1 MSEETLEDRLIAAM
15 AEMVNPTK
23 SNTATVPT
31 KSGGRYTYKY
41 ESLDQVLAAVRP
53 PLLEHG
59 IGLIQQQVLSE
70 KTGRY
75 VLRTEVFS
83 GTDHRVVDER
93 PMVETSD
100 PQAAGSWETYM
111 RRYALRCAFGL
122 CGEDDDG
129 AAAKASPQK
138 KTAPPAPDRDERRN
152 RMLARCAELSVKCV
166 ENGMN
171 AGATEKYMRAHYHVE
186 AIADLTDE
194 QLLEFGRY
202 LKSMEEQSR
211 KLEKDEQQ

>member
-1 MSEETLEDRLIAAM
+1 MSEETLEDRLVAAM
-15 AEMVNPTK
+15 AEMVNPVK

-31 KSGGRYTYKY
+31 KSGRYTYKY
-41 ESLDQVLAAVRP
+41 ESLEQVLAAVRS
-53 PLLEHG
+53 PLLAHG
-59 IGLIQQQVLSE
+59 IGLIQQQAWSDKL
-70 KTGRY
+70 GDY
-75 VLRTEVFS
+75 VLRTEVFF
-83 GTDHRVVDER
+83 GVDHRVVDER
-93 PMVETSD
+93 PMVKTSD

-129 AAAKASPQK
+129 AAAKAAPKK
-138 KTAPPAPDRDERRN
+138 KTPPPTPDMDERRK

-171 AGATEKYMRAHYHVE
+171 AGATEKYMSAHYHVE
-186 AIADLTDE
+186 SIADLTDE

-211 KLEKDEQQ
+211 KLEKEEQK